1 MTAPRTLLL
10 DDDGQPYRRRDGR
23 LVYLIQGGSSP
34 EAPAAPAQPPAAPAQ
49 QPPAQPAAAP
59 PVVPP
64 GATVAG
70 QPGAAQAP
78 QVPTWYAD
86 GPEAAQAY
94 VDRVVREAAGH
105 RTAKNELEQN
115 MQAAIAAAVE
125 KATADQAQAIGKA
138 IGLIKDEAEQLTPE
152 QLTQQ
157 AAQFADRETQYQK
170 QIRELT
176 MVNALSSALS
186 GAHPGA
192 KDALIGSGKLA
203 DLDPSADDFADQLK
217 TRVTQYLDANPYLKV
232 TTPVLPQ
239 AGSSGADFTGS
250 TTPPG
255 GAPSIDD
262 LRAER
267 AKRRAG

>member
-1 MTAPRTLLL
+1 MTAPAAPAAPSPAT
-10 DDDGQPYRRRDGR
+10 GQTAPP
-23 LVYLIQGGSSP
+23 L
-34 EAPAAPAQPPAAPAQ
+34 EAPAAPA
-49 QPPAQPAAAP
+49 AP
-59 PVVPP
+59 PVIPP
-64 GATVAG
+64 GVTVAG
-70 QPGAAQAP
+70 TPSAVQPPQAP
-78 QVPTWYAD
+78 SWYTD

-105 RTAKNELEQN
+105 RAAKSEMEQS
-115 MQAAIAAAVE
+115 MQAAITAAVE
-125 KATADQAQAIGKA
+125 KATAEQAQAIGKA
-138 IGLIKDEAEQLTPE
+138 IGLIKEEEQLTPE
-152 QLTQQ
+152 QLTAQ
-157 AAQFADRETQYQK
+157 AAQFADRESGYQK

-176 MVNALSSALS
+176 MANALTTALA
-186 GAHPGA
+186 GTHPGA
-192 KDALIGSGKLA
+192 KDALIGSGKLS
-203 DLDPSADDFADQLK
+203 DLDPSADNFADQLK
-217 TRVTQYLDANPYLKV
+217 TRVEEYLTANPYLKV

>member
-1 MTAPRTLLL
+1 MTAPAAPAAPSPAT
-10 DDDGQPYRRRDGR
+10 GQTAP
-23 LVYLIQGGSSP
+23 P
-34 EAPAAPAQPPAAPAQ
+34 AEAPAAPA
-49 QPPAQPAAAP
+49 AP
-59 PVVPP
+59 PVIPP
-64 GATVAG
+64 GVPVAG
-70 QPGAAQAP
+70 TRSAVQPSQAP
-78 QVPTWYAD
+78 SWYTD

-105 RTAKNELEQN
+105 RVAKSEMEQS
-115 MQAAIAAAVE
+115 MQAAITAAVE
-125 KATADQAQAIGKA
+125 KATVEQAQAIGKA
-138 IGLIKDEAEQLTPE
+138 IGLIKEEEQLTPE

-157 AAQFADRETQYQK
+157 AAQFADRETGYQK

-176 MVNALSSALS
+176 MANALTTALS
-186 GAHPGA
+186 GTHPGA

-203 DLDPSADDFADQLK
+203 DLDPTADDFADQLN
-217 TRVTQYLDANPYLKV
+217 TRVEEYLTANPYLKV